1 MYITYMP
8 EEKPMPPFQR
18 EPEKEFKSSLAKLA
32 AFVLISVINDN
43 FLYYIFLYPCIMIL
57 SFLPEGTGDAV
68 YYAAQWIIND
78 ISVYLIPGISAYLL
92 FRNELKAP
100 NAFKEHS
107 AYIPWLSGGLIFFA
121 LCFLGSISTMLSN
134 FIAEILDTLFG
145 TGEIP
150 DAIAGALPQNGS
162 LSTFIVLIVSVAVIA
177 PVCEELIF
185 RRLLLY
191 PLRKHGDGFAIVA
204 TSLIFGF
211 THGNF
216 DQLPYAFTVGL
227 LLGLLAVNSNSV
239 IPSMVLHTLN
249 NLLVTVGSYSVSIL
263 GENEITLGLENGI
276 NIGLNLAFWLGIPA
290 LVVMAASG
298 MFKSDYD
305 FQLSKGEKA
314 RIIFA
319 SPASYLIAAGLGL
332 MMVDV
337 YGAVMGLLGLSDN
350 I

>member
-1 MYITYMP
+1 MYINYIP
-8 EEKPMPPFQR
+8 EEKPMPPYQR

-57 SFLPEGTGDAV
+57 SIFPDGTSDTV
-68 YYAAQWIIND
+68 FYAAQWFVND
-78 ISVYLIPGISAYLL
+78 ISVYLIPGISAFLL

-100 NAFKEHS
+100 NSFREHTS
-107 AYIPWLSGGLIFFA
+107 YIPWLSGGLTFFA

-162 LSTFIVLIVSVAVIA
+162 LGTYIVLIVSVAVIA
-177 PVCEELIF
+177 PICEELIF
-185 RRLLLY
+185 RRLLLQ

-227 LLGLLAVNSNSV
+227 MLGLLAVNSNSV
-239 IPSMVLHTLN
+239 LPSMVLHTLN
-249 NLLVTVGSYSVSIL
+249 NLLVTLGSYSVSIL
-263 GENEITLGLENGI
+263 GENEVTIGLENGI
-276 NIGLNLAFWLGIPA
+276 GIGLNLAFWLGIPA
-290 LVVMAASG
+290 IVVMLASG
-298 MFKSDYD
+298 MCRSDYK

-314 RIIFA
+314 RIIFS

-337 YGAVMGLLGLSDN
+337 YGFIMGFFK
-350 I
+350 